1 MPWNREDFK
10 EGGTKGIT
18 EFIGV
23 LDEVEDEVPGKFDK
37 LQDVYH
43 FSAVEITQSEE
54 DVTLENDELVTYT
67 THSRRKNSTSGK
79 LAELWMDFCD
89 AQRLDSPPDSL
100 YGMPIRYKR
109 ETFDF
114 GPDMNP
120 GSGFVPV
127 EIPDAKPSK
136 KVRGAAQVTHS
147 GRNGKNAPPA
157 LDAKLVALAVATA
170 GEDGATRDLLR
181 RELTKRASDRASI
194 VALGGIDTYLTLLVE
209 SGDLT
214 EDDGVYVASPS

>member
-54 DVTLENDELVTYT
+54 DVTLENDELITYT

-127 EIPDAKPSK
+127 EICDTPKPSK

-147 GRNGKNAPPA
+147 GRNGGNGKRATPPEDAPP
-157 LDAKLVALAVATA
+157 
-170 GEDGATRDLLR
+170 R
-181 RELTKRASDRASI
+181 
-194 VALGGIDTYLTLLVE
+194 
-209 SGDLT
+209 T
-214 EDDGVYVASPS
+214 E